1 MHEVHVVY
9 LVFVYRWR
17 FLFLRITSQ
26 LVVLVILLASSY
38 AIYLTVENTEQITST
53 SISDAITLG
62 WQGLWLFIQSFQVR

>member
-1 MHEVHVVY
+1 MNY
-9 LVFVYRWR
+9 ILLCLVFEYRWQ

-26 LVVLVILLASSY
+26 LVVLIILLASSY
-38 AIYLTVENTEQITST
+38 AIYLTVENTEQTTST

>member
-1 MHEVHVVY
+1 MHEVDVVY

>member
-1 MHEVHVVY
+1 MNY
-9 LVFVYRWR
+9 ILLCLVFEYRWQ

-26 LVVLVILLASSY
+26 LVVLIILLASSY
-38 AIYLTVENTEQITST
+38 AIYLTVENIEQTTST

>member
-1 MHEVHVVY
+1 MKYILLY
-9 LVFVYRWR
+9 LVFEYRWR

-26 LVVLVILLASSY
+26 LVVLIILLASSY
-38 AIYLTVENTEQITST
+38 AIYLTVENTEQTTST